1 MSNLILNPN
10 IILIFK
16 QKWIRK
22 ENYHIEQIEFLL
34 KSTKYQILFIYF
46 NLFEPPN
53 TLNSLISSLS
63 QTSLSNLSILIPTK
77 SHKYHPLPEKR
88 IHCII
93 TRTNSRPIPNT
104 NPSLYAIFLEP
115 LNTVYASKDRKKK
128 KRKIAISRDYRQR
141 WPHYGQKG
149 RSPEGASEA
158 KGGWHLVVEVA
169 LGRGKAERIPARPAT
184 CLPTLSAPPRFPV
197 FERSLL
203 LAHAVPC
210 WDVRRP
216 RHRAD
221 THRTTELRA
230 SQRSG
235 NVLEVTC
242 PSRYPRRRKRKK
254 GVSYLPPVHEQPHRR
269 VRSSRHR
276 CSPSYGSAGNHRAG
290 IPRVPLNDATRAYL
304 GCRCGF
310 AAPRLGRASTPLER
324 HVSRFL
330 SVGGALERTRTKMDD
345 APRVSILETW
355 LMDTV

>member
-1 MSNLILNPN
+1 M
-10 IILIFK
+10 
-16 QKWIRK
+16 
-22 ENYHIEQIEFLL
+22 
-34 KSTKYQILFIYF
+34 
-46 NLFEPPN
+46 
-53 TLNSLISSLS
+53 
-63 QTSLSNLSILIPTK
+63 
-77 SHKYHPLPEKR
+77 
-88 IHCII
+88 
-93 TRTNSRPIPNT
+93 
-104 NPSLYAIFLEP
+104 
-115 LNTVYASKDRKKK
+115 
-128 KRKIAISRDYRQR
+128 
-141 WPHYGQKG
+141 
-149 RSPEGASEA
+149 
-158 KGGWHLVVEVA
+158 VEVA

-230 SQRSG
+230 SRRSG

-254 GVSYLPPVHEQPHRR
+254 GVTSLPPVHEQPHRR

-310 AAPRLGRASTPLER
+310 AAPRLGRASTT
-324 HVSRFL
+324 RFSF
-330 SVGGALERTRTKMDD
+330 SVRWRSFGTD
-345 APRVSILETW
+345 ANE
-355 LMDTV
+355 DG